1 MKKILLTALTAWAL
15 PVFVCAQMTISGKI
29 TGGTPAI
36 ALAGATVQVGPVTSV
51 AGKDG
56 IYSMVLSQ
64 KGKQTIVV
72 SHLGFKPIR
81 QSMVFNTSGTFNFTL
96 ESQTILTDV
105 VFVSS
110 TRAGAESASTF
121 KTVTKADLEK
131 SNFGQDLPFLLDNT
145 PGVVV
150 TSDAGAGVGYTG
162 IRIRGSDA
170 TRVNVTLN
178 GIPYN
183 DSESQGTFWVNMPDF
198 SSSVQSIQV
207 QRGVGTST
215 NGAGAFGGSLN
226 VQTETPSSVAY
237 AELNTG
243 YGSFN
248 TLKNT
253 LKLGSGLINNRFSFE
268 GRLSRIQSNGFIDR
282 AASNLKSFF
291 VSGTYQNLR
300 NILRLNV
307 FSGTERT
314 YQAWNGIPES
324 RLHGDVAEMNNY
336 ISRNGLN
343 TRDANNLLSSGNRT
357 YNSFLYKD
365 QTDNYTQNH
374 YQLIYAS
381 QVSDKITLNGAAH
394 YTQGAGY
401 YEESKDNQKFSSY
414 GLSPVVIGGTTITR
428 TNLVRRR
435 WLDNDFYGATFGLNH
450 VTATT
455 NFTLGGA
462 YNRYSGDHFGQVI
475 YADYGSNG
483 DNNRHYYDNTGKKS
497 DFNTFAKLSVSLIPE
512 LRAYVDLQFRHVNY
526 TVNGT
531 EKNLNILGIS
541 APLNFFNPKAGISYT
556 IDGNSSL
563 YASFSVANKEP
574 NRDDY
579 INVNPGVLPLPEQ
592 LRDVELGYRMRGKKV
607 NVGVNGY
614 FMDYKNQLVITGKI
628 NDVGEY
634 FRQNV
639 PNSYRAGIELDGG
652 VQISPNLLLNM
663 NAALSQN
670 KLRNYTEYID
680 DYDNGGQIAET
691 YSRPDISFSPN
702 IIVGGELV
710 YTLIKKLP
718 ISLQSKYVGRQFLD
732 NTENNARSLNGYWV
746 NNLTLGYDFE
756 FAGIKNMNVGLQVNN
771 IFNEKYE
778 SNGYTFGYFS
788 GGRRT
793 TENFYFPQAGTNVML
808 RMNVR
813 F

>member
-1 MKKILLTALTAWAL
+1 MKKILLTALTVLVL
-15 PVFVCAQMTISGKI
+15 PIWVFAQMTVSGKI
-29 TGGTPAI
+29 TGSTSAT
-36 ALAGATVQVGPVTSV
+36 ALEGATVRMESKTVI

-56 IYSMVLSQ
+56 RYSLELPKPGTYM
-64 KGKQTIVV
+64 IRV
-72 SHLGFKPIR
+72 SFLGFKTISETLNIR
-81 QSMVFNTSGTFNFTL
+81 TSTTHNFTL
-96 ESQTILTDV
+96 EPQSIITDV

-110 TRAGAESASTF
+110 TRAGEESASTF
-121 KTVTKADLEK
+121 KTIGKADLEK
-131 SNFGQDLPFLLDNT
+131 NNFGQDLPFLLDNT

-198 SSSVQSIQV
+198 ASSVQSIQV

-226 VQTETPSSVAY
+226 ILTETPSRQAY
-237 AELNTG
+237 AELNSG

-253 LKLGSGLINNRFSFE
+253 LKLGSGLINDHFSFE
-268 GRLSRIQSNGFIDR
+268 GRLSRIQSDGFVDR
-282 AASNLKSFF
+282 GASTLKSFF
-291 VSGTYQNLR
+291 VSVTYQDTRNL
-300 NILRLNV
+300 LRMNA

-314 YQAWNGIPES
+314 YQSWNGVPES
-324 RLHGDVAEMNNY
+324 RLLGDVAGMNDY

-343 TRDANNLLSSGNRT
+343 TRDADNLLSSGSRT

-381 QVSDKITLNGAAH
+381 QLSDKLTLNAALH

-401 YEESKDNQKFSSY
+401 YEESKDNQKLANY
-414 GLSPVVIGGTTITR
+414 GLSPVTVGGTTITR
-428 TNLVRRR
+428 TNLIRRR
-435 WLDNDFYGATFGLNH
+435 WLDNDFYGMTYGL
-450 VTATT
+450 TYSGAKS

-462 YNRYSGDHFGQVI
+462 LNRYSGDHFGQVI
-475 YADYGSNG
+475 YADFGSNG
-483 DNNRHYYDNTGKKS
+483 NNDRHYYDNTGKKT
-497 DFNTFAKLSVSLIPE
+497 DFNTFAKWSVLITPQ
-512 LRAYVDLQFRHVNY
+512 LRFYADLQFRHVNY
-526 TVNGT
+526 TVAGT
-531 EKNLNILGIS
+531 EKNLNMLEVS
-541 APLNFFNPKAGISYT
+541 EASNFFNPKAGISYA
-556 IDGNSSL
+556 INEQSNV
-563 YASFSVANKEP
+563 YASFSVAKKEP

-592 LRDVELGYRMRGKKV
+592 LRDAEAGYRIRSGKI
-607 NVGVNGY
+607 NAGANGY
-614 FMDYKNQLVITGKI
+614 FMDYKNQLVVTGKI

-639 PNSYRAGIELDGG
+639 PESYRLGVELDGG
-652 VQISPNLLLNM
+652 VQITPELLLNV
-663 NAALSQN
+663 NAAFSRN
-670 KLRNYTEYID
+670 KLRNFTEYTD
-680 DYDNGGQIAET
+680 DYDNGGQVAET
-691 YSRPDISFSPN
+691 FARPDISFSPN
-702 IIVGGELV
+702 VIVGGELV
-710 YTLIKKLP
+710 YTILKNLP
-718 ISLQSKYVGRQFLD
+718 ISFQSKYIGHQFLD
-732 NTENNARSLNGYWV
+732 NTENAARSLNAYWV
-746 NNLTLGYDFE
+746 SNLTLGYDFS
-756 FAGIKNMNVGLQVNN
+756 FAGIKNMNVGMQINN

-778 SNGYTFGYFS
+778 SNGYSFGYFS
-788 GGRRT
+788 GGQRT

-808 RMNVR
+808 RLNVR